1 MFQAVIFDM
10 DGLMFDTERL
20 AKRAW
25 EQAGLRYHVEIG
37 EDILAR
43 IRGAAPKAAEAV
55 FRDAFGPCFPFWE
68 ARAARKDWVDRH
80 IERAGVPVKP
90 GLTGLLARL
99 KQAEIKTAVASS
111 SPRETVERYLQKSRL
126 EDCFS
131 GVIGAEQAERSKP
144 APDAYW
150 AAARLLGV
158 SPAACLVLE
167 DSANG
172 LYAARNAGMTSVCIP
187 DIARPEPE
195 ALMTASAVLPSLAE
209 VWDWME
215 RFSAPRQ

>member
-80 IERAGVPVKP
+80 IERAGVP
-90 GLTGLLARL
+90 
-99 KQAEIKTAVASS
+99 EIGRASC
-111 SPRETVERYLQKSRL
+111 RERVYR
-126 EDCFS
+126 
-131 GVIGAEQAERSKP
+131 
-144 APDAYW
+144 
-150 AAARLLGV
+150 
-158 SPAACLVLE
+158 
-167 DSANG
+167 
-172 LYAARNAGMTSVCIP
+172 
-187 DIARPEPE
+187 
-195 ALMTASAVLPSLAE
+195 E
-209 VWDWME
+209 V
-215 RFSAPRQ
+215 